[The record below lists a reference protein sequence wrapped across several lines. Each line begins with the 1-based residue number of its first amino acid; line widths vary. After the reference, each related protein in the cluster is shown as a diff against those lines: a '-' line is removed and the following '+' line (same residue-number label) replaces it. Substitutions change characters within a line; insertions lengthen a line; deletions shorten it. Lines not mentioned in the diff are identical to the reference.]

1 MRAQPADGGRPLTE
15 ILVVEDEVPIA
26 EAIRLRLES
35 EAFAVRLAHTGP
47 DALMLA
53 SDKRPDLVVLDLMLP
68 GMDGIDVCRELQKTD
83 SVPVLM
89 LTAKTEEAD
98 KIAGFAAGADDYLT
112 KPFSM
117 RELTMRVRAILR
129 RTERTA
135 SIQAGPLRLADLE
148 IDLARRRV
156 TRSGEDIPLT
166 PLQFDILCSL
176 AASPGV
182 VLSRERL
189 MDEVW
194 GYRDPA
200 GSRVVDTHVASLRR
214 KLDDDP
220 ADPRYVR
227 TVFGVGYAS
236 VEA

>member
-1 MRAQPADGGRPLTE
+1 MTD

-156 TRSGEDIPLT
+156 TRSSEDIPLT

-227 TVFGVGYAS
+227 TVFGFGYAS

>member
-1 MRAQPADGGRPLTE
+1 MPG

-35 EAFAVRLAHTGP
+35 EGFEVHVTHTGP
-47 DALMLA
+47 DALTKA
-53 SDKRPDLVVLDLMLP
+53 AERRPDLVVLDLMLP
-68 GMDGIDVCRELQKTD
+68 GMDGIDVCRELQRRD
-83 SVPVLM
+83 WVPVLM
-89 LTAKTEEAD
+89 LTARAEEAD
-98 KIAGFAAGADDYLT
+98 KVAGFAAGADDYLT

-117 RELTMRVRAILR
+117 RELAMRVRAILR
-129 RTERTA
+129 RAERAAPSGAPTL
-135 SIQAGPLRLADLE
+135 ILGDLE
-148 IDLARRRV
+148 IDRTKRRV
-156 TRSGEDIPLT
+156 MRDGENIALT
-166 PLQFDILCSL
+166 PLQFDILSTL

-182 VLSRERL
+182 VFQRERL

-220 ADPRYVR
+220 AEPRYIR

-236 VEA
+236 VEG